1 MDSKQ
6 ATIWLRTILK
16 CKQNNSTMKKR
27 LAVRKEQ
34 ELIMPSRFSRFARA
48 CAVPFF
54 PRSARCCC
62 APPGTAGWR
71 GAYIR
76 VYTLKTMT
84 AQKRDAYRIVLKI
97 PYILTRTLLAWCLVA
112 NFNTVK
118 FNTRLENCLRKALFT
133 QAVLVRIIN

>member
-1 MDSKQ
+1 MHLHMSS
-6 ATIWLRTILK
+6 L
-16 CKQNNSTMKKR
+16 CKKSY
-27 LAVRKEQ
+27 AVRKEQ
-34 ELIMPSRFSRFARA
+34 ELMPSRFSRFARA

-54 PRSARCCC
+54 PRSARSCF